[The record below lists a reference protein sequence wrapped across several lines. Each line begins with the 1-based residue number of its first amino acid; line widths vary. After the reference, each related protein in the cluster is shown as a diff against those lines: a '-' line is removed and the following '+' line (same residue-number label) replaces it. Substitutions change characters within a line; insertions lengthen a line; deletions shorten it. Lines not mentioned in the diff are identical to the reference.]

1 MKLTKQQL
9 EEIERLAGLF
19 FSIKEVALIIGVN
32 TIAFSREVKTFDT
45 VAYQHYNKGR
55 LLKEAEIRTT
65 TMTMAKQGSTPAL
78 NQAIKL
84 WQEQQIKNL

>member
-1 MKLTKQQL
+1 MKFTQQQL
-9 EEIERLAGLF
+9 NEIKRLAGLF
-19 FSIKEVALIIGVN
+19 FSINEVAIIIGVN
-32 TIAFSREVKTFDT
+32 AISFSKEVKTFGT
-45 VAYQHYNKGR
+45 TAYQFYNKGR
-55 LLKEAEIRTT
+55 LLKEAELRTT